1 MRARFAITTVP
12 PQDTSTETLP
22 TSPTFLA
29 VRYGFVALTI
39 PIVWYWLGMVAGAA
53 TAVSLAAVILLFGPR
68 ALVLDEQGFRLLS
81 LFPRKKVLWGMVD
94 SFRMGSAPRT
104 GTFVV
109 YTKAGRRP
117 RWWWPARGGM
127 IPRAFAPK
135 PGGRALSASDLADL
149 LNDRL
154 VRARAAFVPSV
165 E

>member
-68 ALVLDEQGFRLLS
+68 ALVLDEQGYRLLS

-135 PGGRALSASDLADL
+135 PGSRALSASDLADL
-149 LNDRL
+149 LPKRSSSS
-154 VRARAAFVPSV
+154 ARAYW
-165 E
+165 